1 MTRIRWR
8 SVFSGAAAF
17 LLAHLLERYLWASWF
32 ADRSMVA
39 WFTNSGRAVLVTV
52 LFVFAAAAISG
63 TPERDRREVV
73 RGAASVAAGAIVTM
87 MIALMIVGPGTIAP
101 IVIVADSLLIIAAA
115 FAGALM
121 VMLLSRGAR

>member
-1 MTRIRWR
+1 
-8 SVFSGAAAF
+8 VFSGAAAF